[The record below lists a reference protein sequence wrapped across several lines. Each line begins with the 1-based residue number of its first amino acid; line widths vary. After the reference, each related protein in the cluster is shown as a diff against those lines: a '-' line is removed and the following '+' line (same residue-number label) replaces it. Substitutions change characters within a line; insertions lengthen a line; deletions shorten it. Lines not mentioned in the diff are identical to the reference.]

1 MGRVAAPPH
10 SLPPANVLA
19 GRLSAARAALPAQ
32 AVDAC
37 LISSLVHLRYLFGL
51 AASAGLAVLHGE
63 GATLIVDQ
71 RYGRSAEEAVEA
83 LPGVSLVLVPVGD
96 SYEATAARVVGEL
109 GPGTLGV
116 EADHL
121 SLGRFAALERQSG
134 FAPRP
139 CRQLSGVIERLR
151 LVKDAWELGRL
162 REAGGRLAEVAACI
176 LPKVSMGCTERQV
189 AWEVDQ
195 ALHAAGFE
203 KPAFDTIVAS
213 GPESARPHHRASS
226 RRLADGDLVVV
237 DFGGVLDGYAVDMTR
252 TVALGAVPAEHR
264 RWRRA
269 VFEAQQAAILAARPG
284 LLPSAV
290 DGAARASLATAG
302 LAEYFVHSTGHGLGL
317 DVHEKPT
324 IGPRGDH
331 DGPLAPGMVFTVEP
345 GVYVPGAGGVRIED
359 DVVVTATGVECLTG
373 APQPFETHES

>member
-1 MGRVAAPPH
+1 MAAPPH
-10 SLPPANVLA
+10 TQPPPDLLA
-19 GRLSAARAALPAQ
+19 ARLAAARAALVSH

-51 AASAGLAVLHGE
+51 TASAGLAVLHAE
-63 GATLIVDQ
+63 GATLVVDQ
-71 RYGRSAEEAVEA
+71 RYRRSAEDTAAA
-83 LPGVSLVLVPVGD
+83 LAGVALVLVPVGD
-96 SYEATAARVVGEL
+96 SYEATAGRVVESL
-109 GPGTLGV
+109 GPVTVGV

-121 SLGRFAALERQSG
+121 SLGRFAALGREPG
-134 FAPRP
+134 FATRA
-139 CRQLSGVIERLR
+139 CRQLSGLVERLR
-151 LVKDAWELGRL
+151 LVKDPWELSRL

-176 LPKVSMGCTERQV
+176 LPKVSTGCTERQV
-189 AWEVDQ
+189 AWEIDQ

-226 RRLADGDLVVV
+226 RRLEDGDLVVV
-237 DFGGVLDGYAVDMTR
+237 DFGGMLDGYAVDMTR
-252 TVALGAVPAEHR
+252 TVALGPVPAEHR

-269 VFEAQQAAILAARPG
+269 VFEAQQAAMCVAGPG
-284 LLPSAV
+284 VLPSTV
-290 DGAARASLATAG
+290 DAAARASLATAG
-302 LAEYFVHSTGHGLGL
+302 LADYFVHSTGHGLGL

-331 DGPLAPGMVFTVEP
+331 DGSLAPGMVFTVEP

>member
-1 MGRVAAPPH
+1 MGRVAVPPH
-10 SLPPANVLA
+10 SMPPAGVLSA
-19 GRLSAARAALPAQ
+19 RLSAARAAMTAQ

-63 GATLIVDQ
+63 GAVLVIDQ
-71 RYGRSAEEAVEA
+71 RYRRSAEEAVEA
-83 LPGVSLVLVPVGD
+83 LPGVRLVLVPVGD
-96 SYEATAARVVGEL
+96 SYEATVAREIGALAPAAL
-109 GPGTLGV
+109 GI

-121 SLGRFAALERQSG
+121 SVGRLAALGREPGLSG
-134 FAPRP
+134 RP
-139 CRQLSGVIERLR
+139 CRELSGLIERLR
-151 LVKDAWELGRL
+151 AVKDPWELGRL
-162 REAGGRLAEVAACI
+162 REAGARLAEVAACI
-176 LPKVSMGCTERQV
+176 LPKVSTGYTERQV
-189 AWEVDQ
+189 AWNVDQ

-213 GPESARPHHRASS
+213 GPESARPHHRASF
-226 RRLADGDLVVV
+226 RRIEDGDLVVV

-252 TVALGAVPAEHR
+252 TVAVGQVPAEHR

-269 VFEAQQAAILAARPG
+269 VFDAQQAAIRAAAPG
-284 LLPSAV
+284 VLPSAV
-290 DGAARASLATAG
+290 DGAARASLAAAG

-331 DGPLAPGMVFTVEP
+331 DGPLAVGMVFTVEP